1 MKRRSVCLM
10 AFFVHLDT
18 LPLLV
23 VWEEAIILEWPY
35 QKSQI

>member
-1 MKRRSVCLM
+1 M